1 MSVEMKQKI
10 QTNPF
15 LTLKNVIENDSS
27 DIHIIDFHCETTS
40 EKNALLLSFAGSVSA
55 ILGTHTHI
63 QTNDN
68 KIYNGTAYIT
78 DVGMTGGSEGV
89 IGAEASPI
97 LDVFNARAERFKMSP
112 SNSKY
117 QLNAVVLTFDDN
129 TNRATN
135 IEKISIL
142 QK

>member
-1 MSVEMKQKI
+1 

-40 EKNALLLSFAGSVSA
+40 EKNALLLSFAGSVGA

-78 DVGMTGGSEGV
+78 DVGMTGGSEGI
-89 IGAEASPI
+89 IGAEAAPI
-97 LDVFNARAERFKMSP
+97 LEVFHQRTEHFKMSP
-112 SNSKY
+112 SNTKY
-117 QLNAVVLTFDDN
+117 QLNAVVLTFDDI

-135 IEKISIL
+135 IEKITIL